1 MSYLSYFHKTF
12 GEVCMRVNNWEVGAI
27 LKEMA
32 IANSKESNTFSKVT
46 LKSI

>member
-12 GEVCMRVNNWEVGAI
+12 GEVVMRVHNWEVPA
-27 LKEMA
+27 LLRMMA
-32 IANSKESNTFSKVT
+32 ITNSKEQDTFSKVT

>member
-12 GEVCMRVNNWEVGAI
+12 GEVVMRVNYWEVPA
-27 LKEMA
+27 LLRMMA
-32 IANSKESNTFSKVT
+32 IANSKERDTFSKVT